1 MPEPVATGEPQA
13 SATPQSGLRRA
24 LATLKPSHS
33 HTAFTATLLLMFSA
47 MASRVIGLV
56 RTKYIAYLF
65 GAHAAADAFN
75 AAFQLPDMISYFL
88 VGGAASI
95 TFVTMLTRYKES
107 GRESEGVRAMSVIL
121 TTMICVLTVAIIAG
135 EFAAPWFVS
144 TFLSGFQSDPAKAAL
159 CVKLSRILLIAPIF
173 FFAGGVFGSVLL
185 VRKQFNIQAI
195 TPLIYN
201 LGTILGGVLLF
212 HYLGVSS
219 LAIGTVAGAFCGP
232 FLMNAIGAH
241 RAGMRYKPILEW
253 SNPGLHEWVR
263 MSIPL
268 MLGVSLV
275 SADNWI
281 INYFASHNS
290 GDVSLLTYA
299 KSLFAAP
306 VSLGQAAGAASLPFL
321 ASLYGKSQASGET
334 RGFSTAVNASVS
346 RIAAFSILLTSLMVA
361 MAGPSVDLVFRGGRF
376 GQAEAGHM
384 ATFFAIFSFSLC
396 FWSAQAIY
404 ARAFYAAGNTVTP
417 LVAST
422 IVTAVALVIYKLLY
436 AGSGPVGLAYASDI
450 GIVIQTATLAIL
462 LHRRKMV
469 SLAGLDYRE
478 LSRSVVAAAAS
489 YAALALLLHIWHP
502 TRRTGELAILLAAS
516 VLWLVISSGVLLA
529 LGSSLPRQLSSRFTR
544 KATA

>member
-1 MPEPVATGEPQA
+1 MPDPVAPGETAITRP
-13 SATPQSGLRRA
+13 PSGLKRA
-24 LATLKPSHS
+24 FATLKPSHS

-107 GRESEGVRAMSVIL
+107 GREAEGERSMSVIL

-185 VRKQFNIQAI
+185 VRKQFNIQAV

-253 SNPGLHEWVR
+253 ANPGLHEWVR

-321 ASLYGKSQASGET
+321 ATLYGKSQAAGET
-334 RGFSTAVNASVS
+334 RGFSNAVNTSVS

-376 GQAEAGHM
+376 GQAEASHM

-436 AGSGPVGLAYASDI
+436 AGSGPVGLACASDI
-450 GIVIQTATLAIL
+450 GIVIQTATLAVL
-462 LHRRKMV
+462 LHRRRMV
-469 SLAGLDYRE
+469 SAAGLDYRE
-478 LSRSVVAAAAS
+478 LGRSLVAAAAS
-489 YAALALLLHIWHP
+489 YAALALLMHAWHP
-502 TRRTGELAILLAAS
+502 VRRISELVLLIAASILWLAISGA
-516 VLWLVISSGVLLA
+516 VLMA
-529 LGSSLPRQLSSRFTR
+529 LGSSLPGQLTSRLSR
-544 KATA
+544 RAAA